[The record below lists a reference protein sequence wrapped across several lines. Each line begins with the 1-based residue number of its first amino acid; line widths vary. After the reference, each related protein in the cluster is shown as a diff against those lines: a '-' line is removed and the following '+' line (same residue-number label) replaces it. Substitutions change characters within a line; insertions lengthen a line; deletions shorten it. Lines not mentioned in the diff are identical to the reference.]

1 MLIKAYTCFT
11 DARINRFCNVQVC
24 RQRMS
29 CFYVACLLFG
39 NPFQYVHD
47 GIQMVKIGKRFILI
61 SDVPTNVTVQLHIVS
76 FHSVSEMSM
85 VRLCVLTQDKVP
97 SY

>member
-11 DARINRFCNVQVC
+11 DARINRFRNVQVC

-29 CFYVACLLFG
+29 CFYVACLFLV
-39 NPFQYVHD
+39 NPFEYVHD
-47 GIQMVKIGKRFILI
+47 DLQMVKIGKRFIFI

-76 FHSVSEMSM
+76 FHSVSERSM
-85 VRLCVLTQDKVP
+85 VRLCFD
-97 SY
+97 SG